1 MFVNCHRIFFLLVYC
16 HRILFLLVNCH
27 RILFLLVYFFMTN
40 RDSSRRRPVSSYAER
55 LYTERQLIRSGQG
68 AGNRPTTSGERPAS
82 ERPASERP
90 ASSGHN
96 KKPTAATL
104 LPASGPPARL
114 TSGTLPR
121 PSSGTLPRPSSGPLP
136 RSASGPHRPKS
147 AREISILK
155 LEYPQTSGSVLAK
168 KGMKKRCFY
177 CSAGGTNPF
186 VTCT

>member
-1 MFVNCHRIFFLLVYC
+1 MSVNC

-27 RILFLLVYFFMTN
+27 RILFLLVYFFMTH

-55 LYTERQLIRSGQG
+55 LYTERQLTRSGQG
-68 AGNRPTTSGERPAS
+68 AGNRPTTSG

-121 PSSGTLPRPSSGPLP
+121 PASGPLP
-136 RSASGPHRPKS
+136 RPASGPHRAKS